1 MLHIF
6 RICCCFSPFFFVGGG
21 SPSWGRF
28 FFSDRFFHVLFV
40 NLNLNPPV
48 GKHGK
53 IFVPLVGGVWMFWDE
68 RTVIDML
75 SYALVTPV
83 QVARTNWGM

>member
-1 MLHIF
+1 ML
-6 RICCCFSPFFFVGGG
+6 GGG
-21 SPSWGRF
+21 VHQVGVDF